1 MMKKNTLWT
10 IDKILRMMIK
20 KLSAPLEFLSTPPP
34 PKSNL
39 YFSVF
44 RCRSVIWFSVFYVSS
59 SLILAKGSEFKNF
72 NEKKKFRKKQ
82 KPFWD
87 RHNNTILRLQTIIN
101 IVIVTHKI
109 THVYYEIKLAAFLLN
124 SQFYF
129 FRIRNPFFKVTL
141 EFFFEYLL
149 Q

>member
-1 MMKKNTLWT
+1 MCLLHLYWQKDQNLKTLMKK
-10 IDKILRMMIK
+10 KIIK
-20 KLSAPLEFLSTPPP
+20 
-34 PKSNL
+34 
-39 YFSVF
+39 
-44 RCRSVIWFSVFYVSS
+44 
-59 SLILAKGSEFKNF
+59 
-72 NEKKKFRKKQ
+72 KKQ

-129 FRIRNPFFKVTL
+129 FRIRNPFFIQSNIRI
-141 EFFFEYLL
+141 LL
-149 Q
+149 